1 VTSHSKLAACHK
13 ERKWGRKGGMEE
25 SKRRGAEG
33 EDRDEGRKEGESN
46 RREGKGKS
54 QEGEGSLSV

>member
-33 EDRDEGRKEGESN
+33 EDRDEGRRKQQEG
-46 RREGKGKS
+46 REGKEPGR
-54 QEGEGSLSV
+54 